1 MRQRPDVY
9 VCSKPLQYFNI
20 KNIGEVENASHE
32 KVLIVV
38 GAFYDAK
45 RYVEHIKE
53 YDDEWT
59 DVLYMNDVSESH
71 HWIRN
76 HRINNLFVENDAS
89 WKIYFINL
97 FGHIKSIYVY
107 EEGIGSYNSCN
118 KRGVEAIVRRFLGI
132 GNHNGDS
139 SYCKGIYLTKPWL
152 YNQKFNTTKGRAFK
166 LPFQKCLQKEGALFE
181 KLAGTM
187 PAILNVSNKCVL
199 IYVTEWSIHSDVVEK
214 IEKEANSYDLCFIKL
229 HPHIKTFDPT
239 ANNTIHVLQ
248 TPVMMEMILYYL
260 LKQNNQVTVWHHC
273 STSVVHF
280 IDQITSVL
288 LPIAQ
293 DYKELYLEYINA

>member
-1 MRQRPDVY
+1 MIQRPDVY

-20 KNIGEVENASHE
+20 KNIGKVENASQE
-32 KVLIVV
+32 KILIVV

-76 HRINNLFVENDAS
+76 HRINNLFIENDAS
-89 WKIYFINL
+89 WKIFFINL
-97 FGHIKSIYVY
+97 FGRIKSIYVY
-107 EEGIGSYNSCN
+107 EEGIGSYKNDTKGGIESVT
-118 KRGVEAIVRRFLGI
+118 RRILGV
-132 GNHNGDS
+132 GNHNGES
-139 SYCKGIYLTKPWL
+139 KYCKGIILTKPWL
-152 YNQKFNTTKGRAFK
+152 YNQKFNTTKARAFR
-166 LPFQKCLQKEGALFE
+166 FSFGDCLRNNELLLE
-181 KLAGTM
+181 KITGSM
-187 PAILNVSNKCVL
+187 PEVLNVSNNRVL
-199 IYVTEWSIHSDVVEK
+199 IYVTEWKIHSDVLERFGNEVC
-214 IEKEANSYDLCFIKL
+214 NYDLCFIKL
-229 HPHIKTFDPT
+229 HPHIKTFKST
-239 ANNTIHVLQ
+239 ANNLFHVIQ
-248 TPVMMEMILYYL
+248 SPMMMEMILYFL

-288 LPIAQ
+288 LPITPEN
-293 DYKELYLEYINA
+293 KLLYLEYINA